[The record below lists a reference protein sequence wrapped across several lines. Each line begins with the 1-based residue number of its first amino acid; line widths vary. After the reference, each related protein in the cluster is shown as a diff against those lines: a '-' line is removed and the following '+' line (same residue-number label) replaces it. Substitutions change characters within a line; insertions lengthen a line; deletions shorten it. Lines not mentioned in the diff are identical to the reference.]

1 MQEITHEHH
10 NVASAHHGDKKHD
23 FTLEEAFGFGW
34 DRTKKF
40 WATMILIGVITMLV
54 SFVFGAIGGYLGE
67 MGGMGEFVSF
77 FIVLASYAVSFW
89 LSYNTVKMI
98 LKMTDGHKVD
108 IKELFYFDDMSAN
121 KVGMYFLANLAYGLV
136 VLVGLVLLI
145 IPGIYF
151 GVKYMFVPYL
161 VLDKDM
167 GIADA
172 FKKSADMTDGKI
184 WKLIGVSFLSF
195 GIVIVGLIALLIGII
210 PAIILI
216 TFASTFIYRKLH
228 AHQLAFY
235 I

>member
-54 SFVFGAIGGYLGE
+54 SFVFGAVGGYLGE
-67 MGGMGEFVSF
+67 VGGMGEFVSF
-77 FIVLASYAVSFW
+77 FIILASYVISFW
-89 LSYNTVKMI
+89 LSYNSLKMI

-108 IKELFYFDDMSAN
+108 IKELFYFGEKSAN
-121 KVGMYFLANLAYGLV
+121 KIWNYFLANIAYVLV
-136 VLVGLVLLI
+136 ILVGLVLLI

-151 GVKYMFVPYL
+151 AFKYMFVPYL

-167 GIADA
+167 GIQDA
-172 FKKSADMTDGKI
+172 FKKSADMTDKKI

-195 GIVIVGLIALLIGII
+195 GIIVVGLIALLVGVI

-216 TFASTFIYRKLH
+216 TFASAFIYRKIVDGNV
-228 AHQLAFY
+228 AA
-235 I
+235 

>member
-1 MQEITHEHH
+1 MVT
-10 NVASAHHGDKKHD
+10 KKHD

-54 SFVFGAIGGYLGE
+54 SFVFGAVGGYLGE
-67 MGGMGEFVSF
+67 MRGVGEFISF
-77 FIVLASYAVSFW
+77 FIILASYVISFW
-89 LSYNTVKMI
+89 LSYNSVKMI
-98 LKMTDGHKVD
+98 LRMTDGHKVD
-108 IKELFYFDDMSAN
+108 IKELFYFGDKSAN
-121 KVGMYFLANLAYGLV
+121 KIWNYFLANIAYVLV
-136 VLVGLVLLI
+136 ILVGLVLLI

-151 GVKYMFVPYL
+151 AFKYMFVPYL

-167 GIADA
+167 GIQDA

-195 GIVIVGLIALLIGII
+195 GIIVVGLIALLVGVI

-216 TFASTFIYRKLH
+216 TFASAFIYRKIADGH
-228 AHQLAFY
+228 VAE
-235 I
+235 

>member
-10 NVASAHHGDKKHD
+10 NAANAHNGDKKHD

-40 WATMILIGVITMLV
+40 WATMILIGIVTVLV
-54 SFVFGAIGGYLGE
+54 SVLFGFLSGIMGAAGDLG
-67 MGGMGEFVSF
+67 VSLSMI
-77 FIVLASYAVSFW
+77 IVLASYVISFW

-195 GIVIVGLIALLIGII
+195 GIVIVGLIALLVGVI

-216 TFASTFIYRKLH
+216 TFASTFIYRKLVDGH
-228 AHQLAFY
+228 VAA
-235 I
+235 